1 MPDDPGT
8 LVPLAA
14 LAVREVAERVGYTP
28 RQVRALVRGRLFPE
42 PLDIKLA
49 TQSWRWN
56 PLDIDAYVRGEWKT
70 DAA

>member
-1 MPDDPGT
+1 
-8 LVPLAA
+8 L
-14 LAVREVAERVGYTP
+14 
-28 RQVRALVRGRLFPE
+28 
-42 PLDIKLA
+42 LDIKLA